1 MYKRVISWF
10 TLGMMLLVLA
20 GGSFILTNVG
30 IAQEKITLHFT
41 EGKDIKRE
49 AVDAMIKLYESRNP
63 NIQIVFV
70 EGPAGAAAMHDRN
83 VTMFAAAD
91 GSIDVIN
98 IDVIWPPEFASPGW
112 LMPLDEHFPPEE
124 QKKYVPAM
132 IDAQT
137 VGGHIYGVPY
147 INDIGNFYYRRDILE
162 EAGMDAPDTWMDLV
176 KICQKLQDPPELF
189 GFITDFS
196 RGEQL
201 SCNFVEYLWSNNGE
215 FLDKTGKKVLFNE
228 EEGVEALQFMV
239 DLIHKYKIVQP
250 GILTMTLDEGR
261 TIFTEGHAIFHR
273 NWNYVWNLAEDDPGS
288 KIVGTVGVDVIPRFP
303 QGEHATCLGGWSHSV
318 NNFSKHKDEAAK
330 FAVFMSGWEVQKH
343 RALYGLQTPTIL
355 KLLTEPDVVAKRPVY
370 PRLMEIA
377 YGARSRPKSPFYS
390 QISDIIQGEL
400 HEALLLGKT
409 VKETLDSAAKEIES
423 IIQ

>member
-1 MYKRVISWF
+1 MAKKLVAVLVAFAFAS
-10 TLGMMLLVLA
+10 LLNA
-20 GGSFILTNVG
+20 SFVV
-30 IAQEKITLHFT
+30 AQEKITLHFT

-63 NIQIVFV
+63 NIDIVFV

-98 IDVIWPPEFASPGW
+98 IDVIWPPEFAPPGW
-112 LMPLDEHFPPEE
+112 LMPLDKYFPPEE
-124 QKKYVPAM
+124 QKKHVPAM

-137 VGGHIYGVPY
+137 VDGHIYGIPY
-147 INDIGNFYYRRDILE
+147 INDIGNFYYRKDILE
-162 EAGMDAPDTWMDLV
+162 KVGIELPETWMDLV
-176 KICQKLQDPPELF
+176 KTSQKLQNPPGLF

-201 SCNFVEYLWSNNGE
+201 TCNFVEYLWSNNGE
-215 FLDKTGKKVLFNE
+215 FLDETGKKVLFNKK
-228 EEGVEALQFMV
+228 EGVEALQFMV
-239 DLIHKYKIVQP
+239 DLVHKYKIVQP

-273 NWNYVWNLAEDDPGS
+273 NWNYVWNIAQDPES
-288 KIVGTVGVDVIPRFP
+288 KIVGKVGVNVIPRFP

-330 FAVFMSGWEVQKH
+330 FAAFMSSWEVQKY

-355 KLLTEPDVVAKRPVY
+355 KLLTEPDVVAKHSVY

-377 YGARSRPKSPFYS
+377 YGARSRPKSPFYA
-390 QISDIIQGEL
+390 QISDILQGEL
-400 HEALLLGKT
+400 HEALLLRKT
-409 VKETLDSAAKEIES
+409 PKEALDSVAEEIKSVIE
-423 IIQ
+423 